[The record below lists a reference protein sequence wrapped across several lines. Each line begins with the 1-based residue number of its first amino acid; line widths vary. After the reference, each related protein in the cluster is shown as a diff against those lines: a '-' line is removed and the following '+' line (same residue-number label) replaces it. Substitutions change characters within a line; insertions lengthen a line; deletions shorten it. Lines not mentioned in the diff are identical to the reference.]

1 MRYFIQHQTTY
12 TYSQAVE
19 LLPHQLRLR
28 PRVSGTQLLHQFS
41 AQVLPIPESQTLALD
56 AEGNSVIH
64 LRWGRQLTQQLQIQM
79 TAQVETLCTNPFDFV
94 LEPWA
99 THFPINYPTLTL
111 HSLHPYLTPP
121 LPPIGFDPIAYQLA
135 QEIAQACDQ
144 NIVLFLSQLTQKL
157 YENSTY
163 QIRETGSPWPPCLT
177 WQKQSGSC
185 RDLTVL
191 FMECCRCMGLAA
203 RFVSGYQE
211 GDPDSTDRHLHAWAE
226 VYLPGAGWRG
236 YDPTHG
242 LAVADQHIPLVAAA
256 HPLNAAP
263 ITGSIRGL
271 GAERTM
277 SFCLQIEVMH

>member
-1 MRYFIQHQTTY
+1 MRYLIQHQTTY
-12 TYSQAVE
+12 SYSQAIE
-19 LLPHQLRLR
+19 LLPHTIRLR
-28 PRVSGTQLLHQFS
+28 PRVSGSQLLHQFS
-41 AQVLPIPESQTLALD
+41 CQVLPLAENQTLVLD

-64 LRWGRQLTQQLQIQM
+64 LWWGRQPTQQLRVQI
-79 TAQVETLCTNPFDFV
+79 TAAVETLCTNPFNFV

-99 THFPINYPTLTL
+99 THFPLNYPTLTL
-111 HSLHPYLTPP
+111 HSLQAYLTPP
-121 LPPIGFDPIAYQLA
+121 LSPVGFDPVAYQLA

-144 NIVLFLSQLTQKL
+144 NIILFLSQLTQKL
-157 YENSTY
+157 YEHSTY

-191 FMECCRCMGLAA
+191 FMEACRCMGLAA

-211 GDPDSTDRHLHAWAE
+211 GDLDSRERHLHAWAE
-226 VYLPGAGWRG
+226 VYLPGAGWLG

-242 LAVADQHIPLVAAA
+242 LAVADRHIPLVAAA

-263 ITGSIRGL
+263 VTGSVQGT
-271 GAERTM
+271 GVQSEM
-277 SFCLQIEVMH
+277 SYQLAISVL

>member
-1 MRYFIQHQTTY
+1 MRYLIQHQTIY

-19 LLPHQLRLR
+19 LLPHTLRLR
-28 PRVSGTQLLHQFS
+28 PRVSGEQALHQFS
-41 AQVLPIPESQTLALD
+41 YQVSPIPANCSHVID
-56 AEGNSVIH
+56 AEGNSVIE
-64 LRWGRQLTQQLQIQM
+64 LWWGRQLTEQLKIQ
-79 TAQVETLCTNPFDFV
+79 TIAEVETFCENPFNFI

-99 THFPINYPTLTL
+99 THFPLNYPALML
-111 HSLHPYLTPP
+111 HSLQPYLTPP
-121 LPPIGFDPIAYQLA
+121 LPPVGFDPVAYQLA
-135 QEIAQACDQ
+135 QDIAQACDG
-144 NIVLFLSQLTQKL
+144 NVILFLSQLNQKL

-191 FMECCRCMGLAA
+191 LMECCRCMGLAA

-226 VYLPGAGWRG
+226 VFLPGAGWRG

-242 LAVADQHIPLVAAA
+242 LAVADRHIPLVAAA

-263 ITGSIRGL
+263 VTGVVRGP
-271 GAERTM
+271 GAERLM
-277 SFCLQIEVMH
+277 SFSLQIQAQ